1 MLIILS
7 LSRKKN
13 PLLASFGST
22 REIIFCY
29 YSLQDLLLI
38 FFSSSI
44 EPAIRPDLCSKL
56 EKILKCSKHNCN
68 FSYDI
73 RQLEKKNS
81 PSVIFPR
88 IQLTVRQCMP
98 ASLCTYWIINYIKES
113 KGDCDSVLLHG
124 ALKMN
129 KNSAI

>member
-73 RQLEKKNS
+73 RQLEKKLPKCNFS
-81 PSVIFPR
+81 ADTTHCATMHAGVIMH
-88 IQLTVRQCMP
+88 IL
-98 ASLCTYWIINYIKES
+98 
-113 KGDCDSVLLHG
+113 D
-124 ALKMN
+124 N
-129 KNSAI
+129 KLY